1 MVNVSNDK
9 ATHQINVKV
18 NKTDLDFINAKARR
32 YNISRSALMKIAAL
46 NVELTVEQL
55 DQPLRMPK
63 T

>member
-1 MVNVSNDK
+1 MYISK
-9 ATHQINVKV
+9 LHLQGFKSFL